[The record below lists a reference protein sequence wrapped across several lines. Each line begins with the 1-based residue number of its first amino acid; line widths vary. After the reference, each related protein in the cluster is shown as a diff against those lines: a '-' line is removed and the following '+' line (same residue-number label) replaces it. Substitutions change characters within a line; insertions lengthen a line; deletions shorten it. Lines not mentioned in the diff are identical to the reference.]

1 MSHSPHHPADPSTE
15 HPAHAEHTG
24 HAGLVGHGAHVA
36 SLALYFTVF
45 GILMVGTAITVAVA
59 YVDLGAMNTPV
70 ALLIAITKAAFVLL
84 YFMHLR
90 WSDRMTSLFIG
101 AAFAWF
107 GILMLFTFSD
117 VVTRLVIP
125 FPKP

>member
-1 MSHSPHHPADPSTE
+1 MSSE
-15 HPAHAEHTG
+15 HATHAHA
-24 HAGLVGHGAHVA
+24 GHGGGHVA

-45 GILMVGTAITVAVA
+45 GILMVGTALTVAVA
-59 YVDLGAMNTPV
+59 YVDLGVLNTPV
-70 ALLIAITKAAFVLL
+70 ALVIAITKATFVLL

-90 WSDRMTSLFIG
+90 WSERLTSLFIG
-101 AAFAWF
+101 AAFVWF

-125 FPKP
+125 FPRP

>member
-1 MSHSPHHPADPSTE
+1 MSSTRHPADPS
-15 HPAHAEHTG
+15 AEHSARAE
-24 HAGLVGHGAHVA
+24 HAGPVGHGAHIA
-36 SLALYFTVF
+36 SLGLYFTVF
-45 GILMVGTAITVAVA
+45 GILMVGTIITVAIA

-70 ALLIAITKAAFVLL
+70 ALAIAITKASFVLL

-101 AAFAWF
+101 AAFLWF